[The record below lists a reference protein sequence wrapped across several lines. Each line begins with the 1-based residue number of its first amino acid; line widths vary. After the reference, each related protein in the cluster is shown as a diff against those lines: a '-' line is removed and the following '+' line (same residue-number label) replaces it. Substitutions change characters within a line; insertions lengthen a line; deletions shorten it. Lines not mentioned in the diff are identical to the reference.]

1 METFIKTAVVKRINF
16 SVAVNNSST
25 CTYKNSN
32 TIWKV
37 MLHKRGFDT
46 KIDLWTYNSRVCIT
60 KFVSANPRYLVKGGK
75 IYAVQ
80 TLLETKKSSQ
90 TLKVNVL
97 HYMGGRPSNHF
108 ILVKS
113 AGSFFPLAM
122 LHGNFLDEKMESWI
136 YGQKILGKGSRSLRW
151 GLYRFLWIPSLMHE
165 ANFHSKEAKNTFSSQ
180 KI

>member
-1 METFIKTAVVKRINF
+1 MF
-16 SVAVNNSST
+16 
-25 CTYKNSN
+25 
-32 TIWKV
+32 
-37 MLHKRGFDT
+37 HKPGFDT
-46 KIDLWTYNSRVCIT
+46 KIDLWTYNSRVCIA
-60 KFVSANPRYLVKGGK
+60 KFVSANPRRLEKGGK

-113 AGSFFPLAM
+113 AGSFFRLLCYTATFWM
-122 LHGNFLDEKMESWI
+122 KKWNLGYMDKKSW
-136 YGQKILGKGSRSLRW
+136 
-151 GLYRFLWIPSLMHE
+151 E
-165 ANFHSKEAKNTFSSQ
+165 KEAVAWDEDFIVFCGSPVWCMRPIFTAKKQKNTFSSQ